1 MKNAIRILLYALL
14 VLLVGAIAYMIY
26 KRAQSPVDELPPTT
40 EMADSLFMD
49 PGITGSALTKED
61 SMILDLTGQLPSHV
75 GAPAGIEESPEIK
88 PATQSTTPATGIDYT
103 QDSGSNTPTNEVN
116 SKPTAQKVS
125 NTTSNKSTASTAK
138 KAETKTA
145 SKAKTKATPKASFYV
160 VSGSFIKPD
169 NADDQVKKLKKMGY
183 KDAKRNVFGSSEYYS
198 AVVGLYHSREE
209 ANKVIEKLSKKGEKA
224 FLKAK

>member
-26 KRAQSPVDELPPTT
+26 KRAQSPVDELPPTA

-75 GAPAGIEESPEIK
+75 GAPAGVQEAEESK
-88 PATQSTTPATGIDYT
+88 PAPQTASPATEIDYT
-103 QDSGSNTPTNEVN
+103 QPSASQTPTNEVN

-125 NTTSNKSTASTAK
+125 NTKSNTNTSAAGSAK
-138 KAETKTA
+138 KASTKTA
-145 SKAKTKATPKASFYV
+145 TKTKAASKASFYV

-183 KDAKRNVFGSSEYYS
+183 KDAKRTVFGSSEYYS
-198 AVVGLYHSREE
+198 AVVGLYNSRED